1 MLDAGHDMSVHVHLR
16 ENQQNSRSADSVR
29 LCVAN
34 EVPLVGVIFP
44 SIMQSRIISC
54 VLRDLPLVSRLS
66 VCLAGSPR
74 RDRVHRAHRG
84 STHENGAI
92 TPCLIM
98 HVYFRLR
105 TRTVRQSCLGG
116 LPCRYVQCF
125 LLTFLAAS
133 SGFCPPP
140 ALPHPCSLFP
150 RSPFTFDVMDF

>member
-16 ENQQNSRSADSVR
+16 ENQRNSRSADSVR

-54 VLRDLPLVSRLS
+54 VLRDLSSRDCLS
-66 VCLAGSPR
+66 VWRGRQDVTASA
-74 RDRVHRAHRG
+74 AHRG

-105 TRTVRQSCLGG
+105 TRTVRHVSEVSHADMSSAFS
-116 LPCRYVQCF
+116 RSSS
-125 LLTFLAAS
+125 AS
-133 SGFCPPP
+133 SGFLPS
-140 ALPHPCSLFP
+140 ALLVPSVTVHI
-150 RSPFTFDVMDF
+150 RAWT